1 MKINE
6 PITIK
11 GVTFKNRIMFPPM
24 TTGYEESGVIGERSF
39 NFYKRIA
46 EGGCAY
52 IVLGNVSCLP
62 GFGLKI
68 LSEADIP
75 NFKRLADACHAV
87 GTKLGVQL
95 FYREFDVETYQHI
108 VETEGMAEGRKF
120 MAESMKTFSDQAPAE
135 TLRHLIDKAA
145 EAAVIAKKAGID
157 VIQIHGDRLNG
168 VLLST
173 KMNHRSDEFGGSFEN
188 RTRFSTEM
196 VRAIRKAVPD
206 MIMDYKLGIRL
217 PMENGQIRGNG
228 GLELE
233 EAVKYAQILEKEGID
248 MIHIAGANHTSNIAD
263 TIPPMGIQPYGTS
276 MEAHKRIRE
285 VVSIP
290 TSAVARIVTPE
301 AMEALLNNGEADI
314 VAMGRPLVCD
324 PDIGNKCA
332 EGRADEIRLCMM
344 CNKGCTD
351 SIMSASYIQCVLNPE
366 NGHEAERKIVP
377 AETPKNVAV
386 VGAGI
391 AGLEAARVAA
401 LKGHHVEVFEKEL
414 RIGGQIN
421 IAAVPP
427 RKEEMF
433 RSLRYYENILPKLG
447 VKFHMGRK
455 ADVEVLNGF
464 DHVLVATGATCVT
477 VKVPGYDLPHV
488 TNAWDVLDHKAV
500 VFGNVAVIGGGQV
513 GAETAEYLGFIG
525 QKVSVIEMLDMVAK
539 TESATIR
546 PYMMENYE
554 KYGVK
559 MYVKT
564 RLEKIE
570 PGKVICITETESGE
584 ERIEIPA
591 DFVVMAVG
599 SKQQRPDLDG
609 LKVPYTF
616 IGDCSGETTA
626 DISRA
631 TKTAYDAANAI

>member
-6 PITIK
+6 PITIN

-24 TTGYEESGVIGERSF
+24 TTGYEDWGAIGERSF

-46 EGGCAY
+46 EGGCGY

-68 LSEADIP
+68 LSDDDIA
-75 NFKRLADACHAV
+75 NFKPLADACHAV

-95 FYREFDVETYQHI
+95 FYREFD
-108 VETEGMAEGRKF
+108 AEKYSEIQKTDPQAARKF
-120 MAESMKTFSDQAPAE
+120 MAESMKTFPFEASAE
-135 TLRHLIDKAA
+135 QLRHLIDKAA
-145 EAAVIAKKAGID
+145 DAAVIAKKAGID

-173 KMNHRSDEFGGSFEN
+173 KLNKRTDEFGGSFEN

-196 VRAIRKAVPD
+196 VRAIKKAVPD
-206 MIMDYKLGIRL
+206 MLIDYKLGIRL
-217 PMENGQIRGNG
+217 PMANGQIRGNG
-228 GLELE
+228 GLVLE
-233 EAVKYAQILEKEGID
+233 EAVEYAKILEKEGVD

-301 AMEALLNNGEADI
+301 AMEALLANGECDI

-351 SIMSASYIQCVLNPE
+351 GIMNASYIQCVLNPE
-366 NGHEAERKIVP
+366 NGHEAERHITP
-377 AETPKNVAV
+377 AKTPKKVAV

-421 IAAVPP
+421 MAAVPP

-433 RSLRYYENILPKLG
+433 RSLRYYEKVLPKLD
-447 VKFHMGRK
+447 VVFHMGK
-455 ADVEVLNGF
+455 EADIDTLNTF
-464 DHVLVATGATCVT
+464 DHVLVATGASCIT

-500 VFGNVAVIGGGQV
+500 VFGDVAVIGGGQV

-554 KYGVK
+554 KYGIK
-559 MYVKT
+559 MYVNTKLD
-564 RLEKIE
+564 RIE
-570 PGKVICITETESGE
+570 PGKIICTTETDGKQETL
-584 ERIEIPA
+584 EIPA

-599 SKQQRPDLDG
+599 SKQERPVLDG

-616 IGDCSGETTA
+616 IGDCAGERTS
-626 DISRA
+626 DIANA
-631 TKTAYDAANAI
+631 TKTAYDAANAIE

>member
-24 TTGYEESGVIGERSF
+24 TTGYEEQGRIGERSF

-46 EGGCAY
+46 EGGCGY
-52 IVLGNVSCLP
+52 IVLGNVSCIP
-62 GFGLKI
+62 GFGLRI
-68 LSEADIP
+68 ASEEDIP
-75 NFKRLADACHAV
+75 NFKPLVDACHAV

-95 FYREFDVETYQHI
+95 FYREFDVEKF
-108 VETEGMAEGRKF
+108 VELMKVDMKEARKF
-120 MAESMKTFSDQAPAE
+120 MAESMKVFPFEASADQ
-135 TLRHLIDKAA
+135 LRHLIQKAA
-145 EAAVIAKKAGID
+145 ESAVIAKKAGID

-173 KMNHRSDEFGGSFEN
+173 KLNKRTDEFGGSFEN

-196 VRAIRKAVPD
+196 VRAIRAAVPD
-206 MIMDYKLGIRL
+206 MIIDYKLGIRL
-217 PMENGQIRGNG
+217 PMENGEIRGNG
-228 GLELE
+228 GLVLD
-233 EAVKYAQILEKEGID
+233 EAIEYAKILEKEGVD
-248 MIHIAGANHTSNIAD
+248 MLHIAGANHTSNIAD

-276 MEAHKRIRE
+276 MYAHKCIKE

-314 VAMGRPLVCD
+314 IAMGRPLVCD

-332 EGRADEIRLCMM
+332 EGKADEIRLCMM

-351 SIMSASYIQCVLNPE
+351 GIMTGSYIQCVLNPE
-366 NGHEAERKIVP
+366 NGHEAERKITP
-377 AETPKNVAV
+377 AKEVKRVAV

-401 LKGHHVEVFEKEL
+401 TKGHHVEVFEKEL

-421 IAAVPP
+421 MAAVPP

-433 RSLRYYENILPKLG
+433 RSLRYYERVLPKLG
-447 VKFHMGRK
+447 VVFHMGRK
-455 ADVEVLNGF
+455 ADVDTLNTF
-464 DHVLVATGATCVT
+464 DHVLVATGAECVT

-488 TNAWDVLDHKAV
+488 VNAWDVLDHKEV

-513 GAETAEYLGFIG
+513 GAETAEYLGSIG
-525 QKVSVIEMLDMVAK
+525 QNVTVIEMLDMVAK
-539 TESATIR
+539 AESATIR
-546 PYMMENYE
+546 PYMMANYE
-554 KYGVK
+554 KYGIK
-559 MYVKT
+559 MYVNTK
-564 RLEKIE
+564 L
-570 PGKVICITETESGE
+570 
-584 ERIEIPA
+584 ERIEAGKIICTRCEDGKEECLEIPA

-599 SKQQRPDLDG
+599 SRQVKPDLEG

-616 IGDCSGETTA
+616 IGDCAEDKTA
-626 DISRA
+626 DIARA

>member
-1 MKINE
+1 MRINE
-6 PITIK
+6 PITVR

-24 TTGYEESGVIGERSF
+24 TTGYEERGKIGERSF

-46 EGGCAY
+46 EGGCGY

-68 LSEADIP
+68 LSEDDIE
-75 NFKRLADACHAV
+75 NFRPLADACHAA

-95 FYREFDVETYQHI
+95 FYREFD
-108 VETEGMAEGRKF
+108 AEKYAEMQKEDPVAARKF
-120 MAESMKTFSDQAPAE
+120 MAESMKTFPFEASADQ
-135 TLRHLIDKAA
+135 LRHLIDKAA

-173 KMNHRSDEFGGSFEN
+173 KLNKRTDEFGGSFEN

-206 MIMDYKLGIRL
+206 MVMDYKLGIRL
-217 PMENGQIRGNG
+217 PMGNGQIRGNG

-233 EAVKYAQILEKEGID
+233 EAIEYAKILEREGID

-301 AMEALLNNGEADI
+301 AMEALLFNDEADI
-314 VAMGRPLVCD
+314 VAMGRPLICD
-324 PDIGNKCA
+324 PELGNKCA
-332 EGRADEIRLCMM
+332 AGKADEVRLCMM

-351 SIMSASYIQCVLNPE
+351 SIMHGSYIQCVLNPE

-377 AETPKNVAV
+377 SKEPKKVAI

-414 RIGGQIN
+414 RVGGQIN

-433 RSLRYYENILPKLG
+433 RSLRYYENVLPKLG
-447 VKFHMGRK
+447 VRFHMGQK
-455 ADVEVLNGF
+455 ADVKTLNTF
-464 DHVLVATGATCVT
+464 DHVLLATGASCIT

-500 VFGNVAVIGGGQV
+500 VFGDVAVIGGGQV
-513 GAETAEYLGFIG
+513 GAETAEYLGSIG
-525 QKVSVIEMLDMVAK
+525 QRVSVIEMLDMVAK

-546 PYMMENYE
+546 PYMMDNYE

-559 MYVKT
+559 MYVNT
-564 RLEKIE
+564 SL
-570 PGKVICITETESGE
+570 
-584 ERIEIPA
+584 ERIEEGKIVCKTIEEGKEETLEIPA

-599 SKQQRPDLDG
+599 SRQEKPDLEG
-609 LKVPYTF
+609 LKIPYTY
-616 IGDCSGETTA
+616 IGDCAGERTS
-626 DISRA
+626 DISNA
-631 TKTAYDAANAI
+631 TKTAYDAANAIE